1 MSDEAKE
8 IPRRWASSF
17 EGACTVVSD
26 LGAVPDDE
34 IYFQASRSGGP
45 GGQHANRRA
54 TRVEA
59 CWNVLESPGLSDE
72 ERTRILEKLASRIG
86 KDGVLRVVA
95 EDERSQH
102 RNKELA
108 RQRLRELV
116 ADALRVPKRRK
127 KTRPPKAAAEK
138 RLEEKSRRKRVKKL
152 RKPPAPED

>member
-1 MSDEAKE
+1 M
-8 IPRRWASSF
+8 
-17 EGACTVVSD
+17 
-26 LGAVPDDE
+26 VPDDE

-59 CWNVLESPGLSDE
+59 CWNVRESPSLTDDE
-72 ERTRILEKLASRIG
+72 RARILEKLASRIG

-116 ADALRVPKRRK
+116 AEALRVPKRRK
-127 KTRPPKAAAEK
+127 KTRPSRAAAER
-138 RLEEKSRRKRVKKL
+138 RLEEKSHRKKLKEL
-152 RKPPAPED
+152 RKPPSPED

>member
-1 MSDEAKE
+1 MSD
-8 IPRRWASSF
+8 RY
-17 EGACTVVSD
+17 T
-26 LGAVPDDE
+26 VPDDE

-59 CWNVLESPGLSDE
+59 CWNVRESSRLTDE
-72 ERTRILEKLASRIG
+72 ERERILEKLASRIG

-108 RQRLRELV
+108 KQRLRELV
-116 ADALRVPKRRK
+116 AAALHVPKRRK
-127 KTRPPKAAAEK
+127 KTQPPRQAAEK
-138 RLEEKSRRKRVKKL
+138 RLQEKRRRKQMKEL
-152 RKPPAPED
+152 RKPPAPEG

>member
-1 MSDEAKE
+1 MSD
-8 IPRRWASSF
+8 R
-17 EGACTVVSD
+17 CTV
-26 LGAVPDDE
+26 PDEE
-34 IYFQASRSGGP
+34 IFFQASRSGGP

-59 CWNVLESPGLSDE
+59 CWNVRESPSLTDE
-72 ERTRILEKLASRIG
+72 ERKRILEKLASRIG

-116 ADALRVPKRRK
+116 AAALHVPKRRK
-127 KTRPPKAAAEK
+127 KTRPPRQAAEK
-138 RLEEKSRRKRVKKL
+138 RLQEKKRRKQVKEL
-152 RKPPAPED
+152 RRPPSPES

>member
-1 MSDEAKE
+1 MSD
-8 IPRRWASSF
+8 RN
-17 EGACTVVSD
+17 
-26 LGAVPDDE
+26 AVPDDE

-59 CWNVLESPGLSDE
+59 CWNVRESSGLTDE
-72 ERTRILEKLASRIG
+72 ERERILANLSSRVG

-116 ADALRVPKRRK
+116 ARALHVPKRRK
-127 KTRPPKAAAEK
+127 KTRPPRAAAEK
-138 RLEEKSRRKRVKKL
+138 RLEEKSRRKRVKDL
-152 RKPPAPED
+152 RKPPTPEE

>member
-1 MSDEAKE
+1 VND
-8 IPRRWASSF
+8 R
-17 EGACTVVSD
+17 T
-26 LGAVPDDE
+26 AVPDDE

-59 CWNVLESPGLSDE
+59 CWNVRESHGLSEE
-72 ERTRILEKLASRIG
+72 ERERILVKLASRIG

-108 RQRLRELV
+108 KQRLRELV
-116 ADALRVPKRRK
+116 AAALHVPKRRK
-127 KTRPPKAAAEK
+127 KTRPPRSAAEN
-138 RLEEKSRRKRVKKL
+138 RLEEKSRRKRVKEL
-152 RKPPAPED
+152 RKPPAPEE

>member
-1 MSDEAKE
+1 MPDE
-8 IPRRWASSF
+8 
-17 EGACTVVSD
+17 
-26 LGAVPDDE
+26 E

-59 CWNVLESPGLSDE
+59 CWNVRESSSVTDE
-72 ERTRILEKLASRIG
+72 ERERILAKLAARIG

-108 RQRLRELV
+108 KQRLRDLV
-116 ADALRVPKRRK
+116 ARALHVRKPRR
-127 KTRPPKAAAEK
+127 KTRPPRSAAEK
-138 RLEEKSRRKRVKKL
+138 RLEAKSRRKQVKGL
-152 RKPPAPED
+152 RKPPAPEE